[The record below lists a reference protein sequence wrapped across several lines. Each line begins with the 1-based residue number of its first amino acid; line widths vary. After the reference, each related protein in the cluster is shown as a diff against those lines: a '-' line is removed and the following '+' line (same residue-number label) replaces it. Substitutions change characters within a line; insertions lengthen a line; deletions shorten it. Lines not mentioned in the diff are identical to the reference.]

1 MKIKLLSIL
10 IFFCLISFSQDL
22 RIQGKVTFEK
32 TDSDKL
38 AEVIVSKQDSLLNS
52 TVLEEDGFFVFSH
65 LSPGN
70 YTIEVKQWGKIVY
83 EKNWDVQKDIDLG
96 EIKVSL
102 EKEIQQITVT
112 GNKKLIERKVD
123 RMVFNV
129 ENSVFS
135 SGGDVLDLLKVT
147 PRVKVVNDQI
157 ELIKI
162 LGLPLLE
169 LPTNKVFT
177 DMEEQVETLTIIRK
191 N

>member
-32 TDSDKL
+32 SEFDKL
-38 AEVIVSKQDSLLNS
+38 AEVIVSKQDSILNS
-52 TVLEEDGFFVFSH
+52 TVLEEDGFFAFSH

-70 YTIEVKQWGKIVY
+70 YTIEVKRWGKIVY
-83 EKNWDVQKDIDLG
+83 AKNWDLKEDIDLG

>member
-1 MKIKLLSIL
+1 MKIKLLSVL

-32 TDSDKL
+32 SEFDKL
-38 AEVIVSKQDSLLNS
+38 AEVIVSKQDSILNS
-52 TVLEEDGFFVFSH
+52 TVLEEDGFFAFSH